1 MKVFAFFVIC
11 CVFTGCANPAVI
23 KTGRDHSTV
32 MCENL
37 KKRGNSIDPD
47 NVTNGHIKGNGKI
60 VFVFTDWW
68 DLTPNRNYTAKW
80 EWYNPNNYLIHKSS
94 HNFTPTASN
103 WKIWGGLKTDL
114 KHNWP
119 TGLWSVKMYIN
130 GNFVSEKKF
139 ILADNEKELAELSA
153 KFSSELELEPGAKKE
168 GIKQD
173 QGTGTMI
180 SDSLDSI
187 TTGQSWAII
196 IGISE
201 YKFAGQHGL
210 KNLLFADEDAR
221 TFAYALK
228 NLGWNESHLKLLVN
242 KEATQRNIKIAL
254 ESWLTK
260 AGPNDKIVLFWAGHG
275 FPDPEDPE
283 RVYFACYDTEIS
295 IPATGYRMDRVRATL
310 EERKSRNVIL
320 FADTC
325 HAGKIITRG
334 VRGLSIVPQIDK
346 MRLKKDIPKGWIFM
360 VSADTDRQAIEHS
373 SWTNGAFTHC
383 LINALTGAADGYQSA
398 GPKDGTVT
406 MGEIRAYLTSVMPE
420 ETQKI
425 LGVAKW
431 PVITTG
437 TGDIDI
443 WKLTLQAR

>member
-1 MKVFAFFVIC
+1 M
-11 CVFTGCANPAVI
+11 N
-23 KTGRDHSTV
+23 D
-32 MCENL
+32 NL
-37 KKRGNSIDPD
+37 
-47 NVTNGHIKGNGKI
+47 
-60 VFVFTDWW
+60 
-68 DLTPNRNYTAKW
+68 
-80 EWYNPNNYLIHKSS
+80 
-94 HNFTPTASN
+94 
-103 WKIWGGLKTDL
+103 
-114 KHNWP
+114 
-119 TGLWSVKMYIN
+119 
-130 GNFVSEKKF
+130 VSEEKF
-139 ILADNEKELAELSA
+139 LLADNDEELAELSA
-153 KFSSELELEPGAKKE
+153 KFSSQLDKAQKE
-168 GIKQD
+168 GIKQA
-173 QGTGTMI
+173 QGTVI

-201 YKFAGQHGL
+201 YKFAGQNDL
-210 KNLLFADEDAR
+210 RNLLFADEDAR
-221 TFAYALK
+221 TFANALK
-228 NLGWNESHLKLLVN
+228 NMGWNESHLKLLVN

-260 AGPNDKIVLFWAGHG
+260 AGSNDKIVLFWAGHG

-334 VRGLSIVPQIDK
+334 ARGLSIVPQIDK
-346 MRLKKDIPKGWIFM
+346 MRRKKDIPKGWIFM

-383 LINALTGAADGYQSA
+383 LINALAGAADGYQSA
-398 GPKDGTVT
+398 GPKDGIVS
-406 MGEIRAYLTSVMPE
+406 MGELRAYLTSVMPE

>member
-1 MKVFAFFVIC
+1 MIKAFVFFVIC
-11 CVFTGCANPAVI
+11 CVVVACAYATVV
-23 KTGRDHSTV
+23 KTGSDHRTV
-32 MCENL
+32 LCKNL
-37 KKRGNSIDPD
+37 KKRGDTFDPD
-47 NVTNGHIKGNGKI
+47 NITNRHIEGDGNI

-68 DLTPNRNYTAKW
+68 DLTPNRNYTADW
-80 EWYNPNNYLIHKSS
+80 EWYTPNSYLIHKSS
-94 HNFTPTASN
+94 HSFTPTISH

-114 KHNWP
+114 KNNWP
-119 TGLWSVKMYIN
+119 TGLWSVKVYLN
-130 GNFVSEKKF
+130 GDFVTEKKF
-139 ILADNEKELAELSA
+139 ILANNEKQLAELDA
-153 KFSSELELEPGAKKE
+153 KFSSELTGSKVQKE

-173 QGTGTMI
+173 QRTMI
-180 SDSLDSI
+180 SDSPDSI
-187 TTGQSWAII
+187 AAGRSWAII

-201 YKFAGQHGL
+201 YQFAGQHDL

-221 TFAYALK
+221 TFATALK

-346 MRLKKDIPKGWIFM
+346 MRQKKDIPKGWIFM

-383 LINALTGAADGYQSA
+383 LSNALAGAADGYQSA

-406 MGEIRAYLTSVMPE
+406 MGELRAYLTSAMPE
-420 ETQKI
+420 ETQKV

-443 WKLTLQAR
+443 WKLTLQPNK